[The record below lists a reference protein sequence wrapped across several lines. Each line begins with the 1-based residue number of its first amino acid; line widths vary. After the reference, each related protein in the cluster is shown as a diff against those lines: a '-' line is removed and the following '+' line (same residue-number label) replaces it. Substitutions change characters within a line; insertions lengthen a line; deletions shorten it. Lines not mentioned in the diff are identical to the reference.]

1 MSLFIPNLEILPD
14 AQRDL
19 WPRLRD
25 TPTQFVL
32 YGGTALAL
40 RLGHRQSFDFDFF
53 SSEPFDTAALAENV
67 PYLKQAQVFQEE
79 TNTLSAYLEAGRGR
93 VQVSFFG
100 GLDLGEVM
108 RPGFFSPKKWR
119 YWQRELGGD
128 PETPLPRRFAFS
140 KDWWLDGIQ
149 TNGRTPSRSR

>member
-19 WPRLRD
+19 WLRLRD

-53 SSEPFDTAALAENV
+53 SSEPFDTAALTENV

-79 TNTLSAYLEAGRGR
+79 TNTLSAYVEAGRGR

-108 RPGFFSPKKWR
+108 RP
-119 YWQRELGGD
+119 EEAL
-128 PETPLPRRFAFS
+128 ETHLAVASTLDIFGMKCATIPNVRPRR
-140 KDWWLDGIQ
+140 I
-149 TNGRTPSRSR
+149 TRTFMLS